1 MDFKNP
7 SLFSLNF
14 PATCDVT
21 FLLLFQTTGPAAY
34 SLLPSF
40 STFRTNFTCFNSFN
54 SFNSRQIVIRRW
66 KANEKTNLRG
76 KKTLKIIQLQPKKS
90 CHTLERLLCD
100 LSGCSCLILHI
111 FIVDP
116 HSFFAAPDPAVLLN
130 ADPDLALQNCGMT
143 FKALFYATPC
153 VHI

>member
-1 MDFKNP
+1 MDLKNP

-34 SLLPSF
+34 PLLPTF
-40 STFRTNFTCFNSFN
+40 STFRTNFTCNFA

-76 KKTLKIIQLQPKKS
+76 KNIKNHTATAQEIVSYVRTIIM
-90 CHTLERLLCD
+90 R
-100 LSGCSCLILHI
+100 
-111 FIVDP
+111 FIG
-116 HSFFAAPDPAVLLN
+116 L
-130 ADPDLALQNCGMT
+130 
-143 FKALFYATPC
+143 
-153 VHI
+153 